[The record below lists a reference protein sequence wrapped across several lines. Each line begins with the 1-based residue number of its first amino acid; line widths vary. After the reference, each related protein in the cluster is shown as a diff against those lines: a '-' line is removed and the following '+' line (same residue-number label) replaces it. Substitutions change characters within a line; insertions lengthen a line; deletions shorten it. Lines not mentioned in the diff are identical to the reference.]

1 MKEES
6 GMKLR
11 KLAVVAAATAMT
23 LAATMTSFAKVS
35 YEDWHYAKFGSYPGG
50 YASDWI
56 NDPVYYQYLSEND
69 PESLKKL
76 QETYSDV
83 YGDDDYDSYVDVSTS
98 KASSYAVITSAY
110 WSGSYA
116 KWKTDGV
123 PSKYQVRVYRDGSRI
138 TTKDTTSKSVNLSSS
153 ITKSGYYYFEVRA
166 YNKTG
171 GWSDWEES
179 DDKYFS
185 ASSSSSSS
193 SSSSNGPTAT
203 VVNSGGPGTVSN
215 GQWLQAADGSGKWWY
230 KHANGS
236 YTSNNWEQINNKWYY
251 FDAAGWMM
259 TGWLNA
265 GGATYYLGADGTML
279 TGTNYIDG
287 VYRNFDT
294 SGKLIN

>member
-1 MKEES
+1 
-6 GMKLR
+6 MKLK
-11 KLAVVAAATAMT
+11 KLAVIAAVSAMT
-23 LAATMTSFAKVS
+23 LASTMTSFAKVS
-35 YEDWHYAKFGSYPGG
+35 YEDWYKNKFGVEPDG
-50 YASDWI
+50 YASEWI
-56 NDPVYYQYLSEND
+56 KDPVYYQYLSEND
-69 PESLKKL
+69 PDSLAKL
-76 QETYSDV
+76 QETYTDV
-83 YGDDDYDSYVDVSTS
+83 YGDDYDYVDVSTA
-98 KASSYAVITSAY
+98 KASSYAAITSAY

-116 KWKTDGV
+116 KWKTDGS

-138 TTKDTTSKSVNLSSS
+138 TTKDTTSKSVSLSSS
-153 ITKSGYYYFEVRA
+153 ITKAGYYYFEVRA

-185 ASSSSSSS
+185 GDSSSSSSS
-193 SSSSNGPTAT
+193 SSSGPTANVT
-203 VVNSGGPGTVSN
+203 TSGGPGTVSS

-251 FDAAGWMM
+251 FDAAGWMK

-287 VYRNFDT
+287 VYRNFDS